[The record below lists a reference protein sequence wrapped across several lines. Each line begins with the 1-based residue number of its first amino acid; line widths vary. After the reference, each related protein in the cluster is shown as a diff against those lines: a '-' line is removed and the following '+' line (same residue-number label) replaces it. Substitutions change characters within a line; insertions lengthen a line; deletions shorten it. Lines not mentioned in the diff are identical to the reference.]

1 MMKKKKKVTIKDI
14 AEYAQV
20 SKATVSFAF
29 NMPWK
34 ITPETREKVMRAADV
49 LGYAPDPVA
58 RTLATKRV
66 GAIGLLLLDPI
77 QEAFKNPYMFEV
89 LQGIGKVCN
98 DEDLVLTILPP
109 VKGLLKHTINTAVV
123 DGFITIGISPGP
135 EILSI
140 IDKRHIPFV
149 TIDGAGLSSSVNIGI
164 DDSKAAYDL
173 MNLVLHAGHRSI
185 AVISLKISLDPDDPG
200 EIYRSR
206 IVQNRLA
213 GVEAAWKQFVEE
225 TGKHIAVT
233 VYYADANLESSRSVL
248 QAMFNEGIRPDAI
261 VCLSDIAALAAYDV
275 CNHLGYAIPD
285 TISIAGFDGIEL
297 SSIMRPSLTT
307 VVQSGYEKGIKA
319 AQAIVAMMKNEPSE
333 TVLLNYHLFY
343 GDSIKNIQ

>member
-1 MMKKKKKVTIKDI
+1 MNKKKKVTIKDI
-14 AEYAQV
+14 AEFAHV

-34 ITPETREKVMRAADV
+34 IMPETRDKVMKAVQA

-66 GAIGLLLLDPI
+66 GAIGLLLPDPI

-98 DEDLVLTILPP
+98 EEDLVLTILPP
-109 VKGLLKHTINTAVV
+109 VKGLLTHTINTAVV

-135 EILSI
+135 EILTI

-149 TIDGAGLSSSVNIGI
+149 TIDGAGLSSAVNIGI

-173 MNLVLHAGHRSI
+173 MNLVLRAGHCSV
-185 AVISLKISLDPDDPG
+185 AVLSLKNSKDAEAPG
-200 EIYRSR
+200 EVYRSR

-213 GVEAAWKQFVEE
+213 GIEAARKQFIEK
-225 TGKHIAVT
+225 TNKRIDMA
-233 VYYADANLESSRSVL
+233 VYYADASLESSRSVL
-248 QAMFNEGIRPDAI
+248 LAMFNEWNRPDAI
-261 VCLSDIAALAAYDV
+261 LCLSDIAALAAYDV

-297 SSIMRPSLTT
+297 GSILKPSLTT
-307 VVQSGYEKGIKA
+307 VVQSGFEKGIKA
-319 AQAIVAMMKNEPSE
+319 AQAIIAMLKNEPCE
-333 TVLLNYHLFY
+333 NVLLNYHLIY
-343 GDSIKNIQ
+343 GGSVKNI

>member
-1 MMKKKKKVTIKDI
+1 MKKKKKVTINDI
-14 AEYAQV
+14 AEHAQV

-34 ITPETREKVMRAADV
+34 ITPETREKVMQAADA

-66 GAIGLLLLDPI
+66 GAIGLLLPDPI

-98 DEDLVLTILPP
+98 NEDLVLTILPP
-109 VKGLLKHTINTAVV
+109 VKGLLTHTINTAVV

-135 EILSI
+135 EILTI

-164 DDSKAAYDL
+164 DDFKAAYDL
-173 MNLVLHAGHRSI
+173 MNLVLRAGHRSI
-185 AVISLKISLDPDDPG
+185 AVISLKNSTDQNDRG
-200 EIYRSR
+200 EVYRSK

-213 GVEAAWKQFVEE
+213 GVEAAQKQFMEE
-225 TGKHIAVT
+225 TSEAITTVT
-233 VYYADANLESSRSVL
+233 YYADASLEASRAVL
-248 QAMFNEGIRPDAI
+248 LTMFTQGNVPDAI
-261 VCLSDIAALAAYDV
+261 LCLSDIAALATYDV
-275 CNHLGYAIPD
+275 CNRLGYAIPD
-285 TISIAGFDGIEL
+285 KISVAGFDGIEL
-297 SSIMRPSLTT
+297 DSILKPSLTT
-307 VVQSGYEKGIKA
+307 VAQSGFEKGIKA
-319 AQAIVAMMKNEPSE
+319 AQAIVAMLKNEPCE
-333 TVLLNYHLFY
+333 DVLLTYHLIY
-343 GDSIKNIQ
+343 GDSVKSL